1 MKRSRRTAAE
11 LVADGSTDPEYRA
24 RIAER
29 DRKIA
34 TKVAEYASE
43 DAILAREAAELGY
56 AISSVWDFVN
66 NAPHPF
72 LARKFIGPYERAYPM
87 LIRHLGLPHHPRVRE
102 GIIRALSVRDGSTVL
117 ANHLLKE
124 FLSEPDTNMKWVL
137 ANALR
142 VAMPYNQRR
151 RYPEIAATLKRA
163 GSI

>member
-1 MKRSRRTAAE
+1 MKRRRRTAAE
-11 LVADGSTDPEYRA
+11 LMAELSADPEYRA
-24 RIAER
+24 RVAER

-34 TKVAEYASE
+34 AKVAEHASE

-66 NAPHPF
+66 NSPHPF

-87 LIRHLGLPHHPRVRE
+87 LIRHLSLPHHPRVRE
-102 GIIRALSVRDGSTVL
+102 GIIRALSVRDGGTIL
-117 ANHLLKE
+117 ANHLLNE
-124 FLSEPDTNMKWVL
+124 FLSEPDTNLKSVL

-151 RYPEIAATLKRA
+151 RHPEIAAALKRK

>member
-1 MKRSRRTAAE
+1 MKRRRRTAGE
-11 LVADGSTDPEYRA
+11 LAADVSTDPDYRA
-24 RIAER
+24 RVAER
-29 DRKIA
+29 ERKIA
-34 TKVAEYASE
+34 AKVVEYASE

-72 LARKFIGPYERAYPM
+72 LTRKFIGPYERAYPM
-87 LIRHLGLPHHPRVRE
+87 LIQHLGLRHHPRVRE
-102 GIIRALSVRDGSTVL
+102 GIIRALSVRDGGTIL

-124 FLSEPDTNMKWVL
+124 FLSEPDTNLKWVL

-142 VAMPYNQRR
+142 IAMPYNQRR
-151 RYPEIAATLKRA
+151 RYPEIATTLKRA